1 MRARHFTP
9 LIALVPFVLVSCG
22 NDEVTP
28 STQPVDTTV
37 DLPSTDSTPEPDVS
51 VPVIDADADSVVLSI
66 GFEGG
71 FTTPE
76 VLFSSLPIVTVTA
89 DGRVIQL
96 GPQIEIYPGPLLPNV
111 LVGSMGA
118 DDLATVMSLAAE
130 QGLLTEREYPYPTN
144 VADAPDTV
152 VTLTVDGVTYEHRAN
167 ALGMSG
173 GLDGRESDP
182 DRAALAAFVDEA
194 LAILTAVPADT
205 PYPAEHY
212 LIRSRP
218 VDDLSGFEIEPTVV
232 DWPADSGVALADASG
247 CVNVPAADF
256 ATLFEQANQLTF
268 FTDGGVTYSLA
279 VKPQLPGDAC

>member
-1 MRARHFTP
+1 MRVRHFTP

-22 NDEVTP
+22 NDEVAR

-37 DLPSTDSTPEPDVS
+37 VLPSTDSTPDPDGS
-51 VPVIDADADSVVLSI
+51 TPVIEGDADSVVLSI

-111 LVGSMGA
+111 LVGSLGA
-118 DDLATVMSLAAE
+118 DDLAQVMSSAAGH
-130 QGLLTEREYPYPTN
+130 GLLTEREYTYPTN

-152 VTLTVDGVTYEHRAN
+152 VKLTVDGVTYEHRAN

-173 GLDGRESDP
+173 GLDGGESDP

-194 LAILTAVPADT
+194 LIILTAVPADT
-205 PYPAEHY
+205 PYRPEQY
-212 LIRSRP
+212 LIRSRA
-218 VDDLSGFEIEPTVV
+218 VDDLSGFEVEPTVV
-232 DWPADSGVALADASG
+232 DWPADSGVALVDASD
-247 CVNVPAADF
+247 CVSVPAADF
-256 ATLFEQANQLTF
+256 ATLFAQANQLTF

-279 VKPQLPGDAC
+279 VKPQIPGDGC